1 LINLY
6 IMRHG
11 EADPVGGDVK
21 RDADRVLS
29 EHGRNEARL
38 MGQALAQL
46 EPGLQ
51 QILTS
56 PLARALET
64 ARIVAGAYP
73 SAPPVEQTEALAP
86 GFRRSAL
93 LTQLA
98 TYGND
103 AQILLVGHQPDLGRL
118 LSWLIAEAPQA
129 GIALGTASL
138 AALTMRTAALDGEP
152 TLRALLS
159 PMLLRALDI
168 LREKD

>member
-1 LINLY
+1 
-6 IMRHG
+6 M
-11 EADPVGGDVK
+11 GGDVK

-29 EHGRNEARL
+29 EHGRNEVRL

-56 PLARALET
+56 PLARALES

-93 LTQLA
+93 LAQLA
-98 TYGND
+98 SYG
-103 AQILLVGHQPDLGRL
+103 AMRRYSLLAINPI
-118 LSWLIAEAPQA
+118 WA
-129 GIALGTASL
+129 GCSRG
-138 AALTMRTAALDGEP
+138 
-152 TLRALLS
+152 
-159 PMLLRALDI
+159 
-168 LREKD
+168 